1 MLKGFKD
8 FLLRGNVLDL
18 AVGIIVGAAFTAVV
32 NGLMDGV
39 LSPLI
44 ALIFGQPD
52 VSKVAFPIGG
62 TTFPVGLF
70 LQAVINFLIVATVL
84 YFVVVVPVKHLS
96 ERIKRGDAAPPEPEV
111 PSADVV
117 LLQEIRDLLAS
128 RESTR

>member
-1 MLKGFKD
+1 MLKGFRE

-18 AVGIIVGAAFTAVV
+18 AVGIIIGAAFTGVV

-52 VSKVAFPIGG
+52 VSDVSIPLTG
-62 TTFPVGLF
+62 TTSMPVGLF
-70 LQAVINFLIVATVL
+70 LQAVLNFLIVATTL
-84 YFVVVVPVKHLS
+84 YFVVVVPVKRFT
-96 ERIKRGDAAPPEPEV
+96 ERFKSGEEPSPEPAAPSE
-111 PSADVV
+111 DVV

-128 RESTR
+128 SRRD